1 MRNRQDE
8 FFEENTPPAQW
19 DYSFVEYYR
28 KAYENAQND
37 MAKYGAMITWRQG
50 EARRDFYTGMI
61 KEIKRL
67 EHIDSTPNLELKEP
81 KWEIYK
87 ITITNYFF
95 SVDSLSTYSPFSQN
109 PGNHRVLLQNAD
121 GNINMGVWYDDPARD
136 VYDVAW
142 FGILSLEMETAS
154 KTEGLIS
161 RDEEFD
167 TTSCF
172 VELQRN

>member
-1 MRNRQDE
+1 MNFLKKILHQLNGIIVLLNTIEKHMNMHKMIWRNMV
-8 FFEENTPPAQW
+8 P
-19 DYSFVEYYR
+19 
-28 KAYENAQND
+28 
-37 MAKYGAMITWRQG
+37 MITWRQG

-95 SVDSLSTYSPFSQN
+95 SVDSLSTYLPSSQN
-109 PGNHRVLLQNAD
+109 PGNHCVLLQNAD

>member
-1 MRNRQDE
+1 
-8 FFEENTPPAQW
+8 
-19 DYSFVEYYR
+19 
-28 KAYENAQND
+28 
-37 MAKYGAMITWRQG
+37 
-50 EARRDFYTGMI
+50 
-61 KEIKRL
+61 
-67 EHIDSTPNLELKEP
+67 
-81 KWEIYK
+81 
-87 ITITNYFF
+87 
-95 SVDSLSTYSPFSQN
+95 
-109 PGNHRVLLQNAD
+109 
-121 GNINMGVWYDDPARD
+121 MGVWYDDPARD